1 MENLPRYALS
11 ALVAG
16 VATAGASLKL
26 ASQAENAPRRSP
38 GQTPLEYW
46 LPPTMV
52 VLAPIAC
59 CLPVFCL
66 SLCCLLYRSL
76 PNIRSNRD
84 GAEMNNQRGLNR
96 RNRQSIASERALNQV
111 VVSAASSSSNLEA
124 SQHSSSSASSSS
136 DTHTNT
142 HTNFEQY
149 GERAQDQVVASQ
161 RPSLSASSSSE
172 TLTNHGNFVQ
182 PTISPGNS
190 YSPSTTLRVNAR

>member
-16 VATAGASLKL
+16 VATAGASLTL

-59 CLPVFCL
+59 CLPVCCL

-111 VVSAASSSSNLEA
+111 VVSPAVVSDLQVHQLSRQRTHAYVVNPEGEISIAKRLNLNEATSEDKPIPTAFQPQPHPQQPQLQSSL
-124 SQHSSSSASSSS
+124 
-136 DTHTNT
+136 
-142 HTNFEQY
+142 
-149 GERAQDQVVASQ
+149 VAE
-161 RPSLSASSSSE
+161 RPS
-172 TLTNHGNFVQ
+172 NF
-182 PTISPGNS
+182 
-190 YSPSTTLRVNAR
+190 